1 MARISREKLIELYR
15 DLPSDVAAVYENAST
30 SEVMLDVG
38 RKNSIPIDQLG
49 RLSYEVGLVM
59 VGASPARE
67 FIGNIERGL
76 GVPRAKAVEIARDI
90 NTRLFSPIRES
101 LKRIHKLGTSEQ
113 LIDERETSAQ
123 KVPEPIKPAGVPKTA
138 PVALKIS
145 EVAKHI
151 ALDKPTPPA
160 PPKTPEP
167 AKPII
172 PTLLSTP
179 TAQKI
184 PEIINPVRTGASKP
198 ADGSITPTFGVSS
211 FTDDKSWLS
220 SNGVKPNLQAP
231 AIAPSMPKVA
241 TPPVMQRAYELRNQ
255 TSQSQTPTY
264 PLKFY
269 TPVTKSETPPPTT
282 PAVDKEKFWGELKG
296 QGTRDK
302 EQGIIGDGLEVR
314 SKKQGL
320 EDDGRIEKKVDEEIA
335 LNQKGSLARIQARE
349 ESRIAANVRGL
360 ASQKSLEQEVGAII
374 GKSPIPV
381 PLSTLPTPRP
391 APSVP
396 QAPAEIPRLANGQ
409 PAPVRPPESSVPPKL
424 SPPSAPAGAPTP
436 TSVHP
441 PQPIIPP
448 KTPAPPSPPPPI
460 PDYKQVGDPYRET
473 VG

>member
-15 DLPSDVAAVYENAST
+15 DLPSDVATVYENAST
-30 SEVMLDVG
+30 SEAMLDVG

-76 GVPRAKAVEIARDI
+76 GVPRAKAVEIAREI

-138 PVALKIS
+138 PVTLKIS
-145 EVAKHI
+145 EVVKQV
-151 ALDKPTPPA
+151 ALDKAISSAPLTTPA
-160 PPKTPEP
+160 S

-172 PTLLSTP
+172 PMLLSTP

-184 PEIINPVRTGASKP
+184 PEII
-198 ADGSITPTFGVSS
+198 
-211 FTDDKSWLS
+211 
-220 SNGVKPNLQAP
+220 KPNLQAP
-231 AIAPSMPKVA
+231 AIAPSMPKIA

-264 PLKFY
+264 PPKFY

>member
-1 MARISREKLIELYR
+1 MARVSREKLIELYR
-15 DLPSDVAAVYENAST
+15 DLPPDVAAVYENAST

-76 GVPRAKAVEIARDI
+76 GVPRAKAVEIAREI

-138 PVALKIS
+138 PVTLKIS
-145 EVAKHI
+145 EVVKQV
-151 ALDKPTPPA
+151 ALDKAISSAPLTTPA
-160 PPKTPEP
+160 S

-172 PTLLSTP
+172 PMLLSTP

-184 PEIINPVRTGASKP
+184 PEII
-198 ADGSITPTFGVSS
+198 
-211 FTDDKSWLS
+211 
-220 SNGVKPNLQAP
+220 KPNLQAP
-231 AIAPSMPKVA
+231 AIAPSMPKIA

-264 PLKFY
+264 PPKFY

-296 QGTRDK
+296 EAIRDEEQETRDGRK
-302 EQGIIGDGLEVR
+302 ETNDEGQGVIEEGLEAR
-314 SKKQGL
+314 SKKQGS
-320 EDDGRIEKKVDEEIA
+320 EDDGRIEKMVDEEIA

-349 ESRIAANVRGL
+349 ENRIAANVRGL

-374 GKSPIPV
+374 GKSPIPI
-381 PLSTLPTPRP
+381 PLSKPS
-391 APSVP
+391 APSP
-396 QAPAEIPRLANGQ
+396 ATQAPAL
-409 PAPVRPPESSVPPKL
+409 VRPPEPSAPKIFSSPPAPATASPEPSAPPKPF
-424 SPPSAPAGAPTP
+424 SPQVPAGAPAP
-436 TSVHP
+436 IRL
-441 PQPIIPP
+441 PQPITSPKPP
-448 KTPAPPSPPPPI
+448 TLPSPPPPI
-460 PDYKQVGDPYRET
+460 PDYKQVGDPYRES
-473 VG
+473 VK